1 MKPRLL
7 FFIGKGGVGKST
19 TSALTSIYLSSKPF
33 RTLLVSMDP
42 AHNQRDIF
50 DQDFSEKPKHV
61 SEMLMVKEV
70 DTDFWIEKYLK
81 ETTDQIKDTYKYES
95 AFNLQNY
102 FNVLQFSPGLEEYA
116 LLLAFEDT
124 LHKYRDQ
131 DFIVFDMA
139 PTALTLRF
147 FSLPFITLIWLEEL
161 LKLRRAIYKKKE
173 IISKIKIAG
182 REIEQDRV
190 KAKLKSLI
198 GTYEHLQQHFLSE
211 TTRINLVMNNDKLSF
226 SEAYRIRQKL
236 ADIGIQ
242 VDRIVVNKLGE
253 DERTPEIEA
262 EFKQQKIGR
271 FRLAPAGL
279 TGYAALK
286 DYIEVHKEAFQETSE
301 TGE

>member
-1 MKPRLL
+1 
-7 FFIGKGGVGKST
+7 
-19 TSALTSIYLSSKPF
+19 
-33 RTLLVSMDP
+33 
-42 AHNQRDIF
+42 
-50 DQDFSEKPKHV
+50 
-61 SEMLMVKEV
+61 MVKEV
-70 DTDFWIEKYLK
+70 NTDFWIEKYLRK
-81 ETTDQIKDTYKYES
+81 TTEQIKQTYKYES

-116 LLLAFEDT
+116 LILAFEDT
-124 LHKYRDQ
+124 LHKYSDH

-161 LKLRRAIYKKKE
+161 LKLRSAIYKKKE

-182 REIEQDRV
+182 REFEQDRV

-198 GTYEHLQQHFLSE
+198 GNYEHLQQRFLSE
-211 TTRINLVMNNDKLSF
+211 TTKINLVMNNDKLSF
-226 SEAYRIRQKL
+226 SEAFRIRQKL
-236 ADIGIQ
+236 ADISI
-242 VDRIVVNKLGE
+242 VIDRIVVNKLGQ
-253 DERTPEIEA
+253 DEHTPEIET

-271 FRLAPAGL
+271 FRMAPAGL

-286 DYIEVHKEAFQETSE
+286 DYIEVHREAFQETSE